1 MIDGAAG
8 ELYLK
13 DERPLLSRIRGS
25 MGADVGEAFVT
36 VESVHYPELTDHFA
50 RQAREWADAR
60 RAEEI
65 TGEESDAA

>member
-1 MIDGAAG
+1 MIDGAGGATSP
-8 ELYLK
+8 K
-13 DERPLLSRIRGS
+13 TDKPLLSRLRGS